1 MMIVIKCELTNPT
14 RRPFT
19 EVNRNGKRTT
29 PLEFSNSMR
38 CQIQFSK
45 VKTELKTKA
54 GLGDVDHDGFG
65 LVVEIT
71 ARAVASRRKVVAD
84 RNRKEVRT
92 CIYHRLA
99 LAFADGSRLCTMDE
113 KGKGCIVHLR
123 DKLPDWLQM
132 KSGHLLR
139 VPVDGDAIAVTP
151 WRRREMSLLSR

>member
-71 ARAVASRRKVVAD
+71 ARAQWCIAKETRRGPQQEGGT
-84 RNRKEVRT
+84 NLHL
-92 CIYHRLA
+92 CII
-99 LAFADGSRLCTMDE
+99 DW
-113 KGKGCIVHLR
+113 HLQLHT
-123 DKLPDWLQM
+123 DPDYNGWE
-132 KSGHLLR
+132 R
-139 VPVDGDAIAVTP
+139 EGDALFTPVTNC
-151 WRRREMSLLSR
+151 